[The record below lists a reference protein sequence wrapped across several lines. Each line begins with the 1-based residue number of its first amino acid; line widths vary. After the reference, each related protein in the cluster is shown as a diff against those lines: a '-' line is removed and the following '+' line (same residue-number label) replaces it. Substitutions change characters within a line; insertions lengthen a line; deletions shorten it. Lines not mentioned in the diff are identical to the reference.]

1 MGWERG
7 AGPLSPVAQ
16 AASSHLPAAG
26 SNCLLALL
34 LSHVLSFLLESY
46 WIAAPQSQG
55 ASCCGAHWLL
65 LKAMG
70 KRSLQSV
77 GETCL
82 IPGAFWRSSSPS
94 HCRIGGELVGVF
106 LKISTLCVLCQVN
119 SFILTVCCCTP
130 WSEPSI
136 DFFQWLFNVFVPFF
150 FFPEQ
155 QHRRC
160 CIWQK
165 NKVSLFKA
173 CTLQRQLGQTR
184 LRSSTSISKA
194 NWTKSVKAQNPKL
207 QKKNPKTPHLYL
219 VSRGL
224 CQVQLFIF
232 LLGISLQKPENSI
245 SSSLDLSPLD
255 WPSSPHPFGYA
266 AQSSARVYPPL
277 DVMLATASAQGQ
289 PQAGLGV
296 MQDWFRSSHKK

>member
-55 ASCCGAHWLL
+55 ASCCGAHRLL

-70 KRSLQSV
+70 ERSLQSV

-150 FFPEQ
+150 FFSWATAQALPHLAEEQ
-155 QHRRC
+155 
-160 CIWQK
+160 
-165 NKVSLFKA
+165 SLIVQSLHTPASAGTNATALFDLN
-173 CTLQRQLGQTR
+173 LQSKLDKKCK
-184 LRSSTSISKA
+184 SSKSQV
-194 NWTKSVKAQNPKL
+194 TKKKS
-207 QKKNPKTPHLYL
+207 KNP
-219 VSRGL
+219 
-224 CQVQLFIF
+224 
-232 LLGISLQKPENSI
+232 
-245 SSSLDLSPLD
+245 SPL
-255 WPSSPHPFGYA
+255 PC
-266 AQSSARVYPPL
+266 L
-277 DVMLATASAQGQ
+277 
-289 PQAGLGV
+289 
-296 MQDWFRSSHKK
+296 